1 MWKVSYF
8 LSKGL
13 EEGVTVGWDL
23 LMKVR
28 REGISFIFCEL
39 EDRNLMFFNIVSMV
53 IIITNKCLD
62 IFMKIQKKI
71 GGKLSFFPFI
81 GTMHAYLFSYFDSHL
96 FT

>member
-13 EEGVTVGWDL
+13 EEDVVVGWDL

-28 REGISFIFCEL
+28 REGISFIFWEL
-39 EDRNLMFFNIVSMV
+39 EDRNLMFFNIFSMV

-71 GGKLSFFPFI
+71 GGNYHFF
-81 GTMHAYLFSYFDSHL
+81 HS
-96 FT
+96 